1 MLDKDGILVIDNVFG
16 PQVQDTLLS
25 WLIANDSPWFFS
37 KDIAFADD
45 VIDRNNYQARYG
57 FSKTFFSASTKAQT
71 PLFNTV
77 FPLLLEACDKI
88 NFVTEQVL
96 FSRSFLTVPIP
107 NTRSNVYDHIH
118 VDLIQPHIVSLYY
131 ANDSDGD
138 TVFFN
143 ECISDY
149 LDRPDIVQ
157 ALENIDYSKSGP
169 GTLEIVDSMIDK
181 SKFTV
186 LKRVTPKKGRMVFFN
201 GNRYHTATR
210 PSSGYRIVVNSNLTG
225 FFRNE

>member
-1 MLDKDGILVIDNVFG
+1 MLNKDEIIVIDDVFG
-16 PQVQDTLLS
+16 PQVQDTLLA
-25 WLIANDSPWFFS
+25 WLTANDSPWFFS

-45 VIDRNNYQARYG
+45 VIDRNNYQTKYG
-57 FSKTFFSASTKAQT
+57 FSKTFFSSVTKAQT
-71 PLFNTV
+71 PLFNTI

-88 NFVTEQVL
+88 NFVVEQTL

-107 NTRSNVYDHIH
+107 NLGNNVYDHIH
-118 VDLIQPHIVSLYY
+118 VDLIQPHLVCLYY

-143 ECISDY
+143 ECVTDY
-149 LDRPDIVQ
+149 LERPDVIQ
-157 ALENIDYSKSGP
+157 ALENIDYSRPGP
-169 GTLEIVDSMIDK
+169 GSLEIVDSMIDK
-181 SKFTV
+181 SKFTI
-186 LKRVTPKKGRMVFFN
+186 LKTVTPKKGRMVFFN
-201 GNRYHTATR
+201 GCRYHTATR